1 MLKTLELDQLF
12 GEIEL
17 SIMKEEIQIM
27 TKLTEFITHNW
38 IGDLYEIL
46 KLIAELDW
54 YVLIPMLNFL
64 ILQTF
69 KKTLLHQ
76 HFLVGAH
83 FNIVKLH

>member
-1 MLKTLELDQLF
+1 MLKTSELDQLF

-38 IGDLYEIL
+38 IGDLHEIL

-54 YVLIPMLNFL
+54 YVLMLMLKFS
-64 ILQTF
+64 IVQTF
-69 KKTLLHQ
+69 KNSLLH
-76 HFLVGAH
+76 
-83 FNIVKLH
+83 